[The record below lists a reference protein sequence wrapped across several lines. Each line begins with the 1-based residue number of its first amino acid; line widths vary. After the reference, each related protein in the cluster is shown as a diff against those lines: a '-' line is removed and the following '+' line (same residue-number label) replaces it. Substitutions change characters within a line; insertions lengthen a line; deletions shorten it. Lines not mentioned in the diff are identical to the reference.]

1 MTIHETDERLRR
13 IRTYEEQ
20 LIEMCVKQSYNI
32 EDGNIDYELDKHID
46 RLWLRILFETEQLLK
61 PDSLNNV

>member
-1 MTIHETDERLRR
+1 MTTHETDERLRR

-20 LIEMCVKQSYNI
+20 LIEMCIQQSF
-32 EDGNIDYELDKHID
+32 NIDDGEIDVKLDYQID
-46 RLWLRILFETEQLLK
+46 KLWLRILFETEQILK